1 MTEGAPNSDH
11 HPHGSMGE
19 EAVKLAEAV
28 QDWLGERTGRGT
40 SDVWAAATAP
50 GAFESPECRIC
61 PICRGMRL
69 VTSMSPDVLAHL
81 ADAAT
86 SLAAAVRA
94 MGEPVAG
101 SQASGS
107 AGAAG
112 GAGVAGVAGGAGVA
126 GDADEPSDTT

>member
-1 MTEGAPNSDH
+1 MTDGATNSDH

-28 QDWLGERTGRGT
+28 QGWLGERTGRGG

-61 PICRGMRL
+61 PICRGMHF

-94 MGEPVAG
+94 MGEP
-101 SQASGS
+101 ASGS
-107 AGAAG
+107 ESSREAGE
-112 GAGVAGVAGGAGVA
+112 A
-126 GDADEPSDTT
+126 GDADELGDTT

>member
-1 MTEGAPNSDH
+1 MTDGAANSDH

-28 QDWLGERTGRGT
+28 QGWLGERTGRGP

-50 GAFESPECRIC
+50 GAFESPECKVC
-61 PICRGMRL
+61 PICRGMHF

-94 MGEPVAG
+94 MGEPA
-101 SQASGS
+101 SRREASGE
-107 AGAAG
+107 A
-112 GAGVAGVAGGAGVA
+112 
-126 GDADEPSDTT
+126 DEPDEPSDTT